1 MIAAPKTVP
10 LKGKLSTEV
19 SAHGDKTG
27 NTSVHTR
34 RLFPR
39 PAHISSCYSV
49 APLSWTLRHDQD
61 PRVGLAARL
70 VRQQTA
76 V

>member
-27 NTSVHTR
+27 KTSVHTH
-34 RLFPR
+34 RLFHR
-39 PAHISSCYSV
+39 PLHQFLL